1 MEESMHATGETELVL
16 DMADTQPAHGAPT
29 MQGDYLSREPRAG
42 TIAEA
47 NGPTDG
53 NDLEALLR
61 SLMVRSLPSTAIFAE
76 RVVSPTDDQDP
87 LDELLIELSLMRQRG
102 PMRSLDG
109 DIQAMLLGGSLFEY
123 SSAVRPLPPAVAQ
136 RTAIASRASSRTGL
150 TMPESFIPS
159 RSLQFDCSQPSMPGL
174 AANTMQSL
182 HHSLD
187 RLIEQ
192 SGDVDVE
199 SLLNGTQSL
208 SDGRETPGSATEAE
222 IRMLE
227 SNLVAVRSSTEDDQA
242 SSGLAGGV
250 STLEAAIS
258 VTSEDV
264 PPTPTAP
271 TVTAATALDSTDS
284 VVSVAGFENP
294 HDMLGEPEPSLAGLA
309 GLAASAPR
317 SAGGSSVD
325 GELYRSGE
333 SNTAAPMGPDGGL
346 ISLLRRLAFSNV
358 EPAALNESLAR
369 SLSRLAQILTTL
381 SGERLTDEQIRALPK
396 VRFEDTREQTCAIC
410 LETYNF
416 GDLLTALPCAHFFH
430 VDCVTRWF
438 TRSTQCPLC
447 RSQYGS

>member
-76 RVVSPTDDQDP
+76 RVVSPT
-87 LDELLIELSLMRQRG
+87 
-102 PMRSLDG
+102 
-109 DIQAMLLGGSLFEY
+109 
-123 SSAVRPLPPAVAQ
+123 
-136 RTAIASRASSRTGL
+136 
-150 TMPESFIPS
+150 
-159 RSLQFDCSQPSMPGL
+159 
-174 AANTMQSL
+174 
-182 HHSLD
+182 
-187 RLIEQ
+187 
-192 SGDVDVE
+192 
-199 SLLNGTQSL
+199 
-208 SDGRETPGSATEAE
+208 
-222 IRMLE
+222 
-227 SNLVAVRSSTEDDQA
+227 DDQA

>member
-1 MEESMHATGETELVL
+1 MHATGETELVL
-16 DMADTQPAHGAPT
+16 DMADTQYGAS
-29 MQGDYLSREPRAG
+29 MLQGDSSSWEPRTGAV
-42 TIAEA
+42 AEA
-47 NGPTDG
+47 NEPADG

-61 SLMVRSLPSTAIFAE
+61 SLMVRSLPSAANVAE

-102 PMRSLDG
+102 PMRTLDG

-123 SSAVRPLPPAVAQ
+123 SNTARPLPPAAAQ
-136 RTAIASRASSRTGL
+136 RTAIASRASSRTGW
-150 TMPESFIPS
+150 TIPGAVSPS
-159 RSLQFDCSQPSMPGL
+159 RSLQLDCSQPSMPGL

-192 SGDVDVE
+192 SGDVDVD

-208 SDGRETPGSATEAE
+208 SGGRETPGSATEAE

-227 SNLVAVRSSTEDDQA
+227 SNLVVVQSSTEDDRA
-242 SSGLAGGV
+242 SSGPAGGV

-258 VTSEDV
+258 VASEDV
-264 PPTPTAP
+264 GGTPIAP
-271 TVTAATALDSTDS
+271 TVTAAAALDSTGS

-294 HDMLGEPEPSLAGLA
+294 HDMLGELEPSLAGLA
-309 GLAASAPR
+309 GLAGSAPR
-317 SAGGSSVD
+317 SAGGSSVEGD
-325 GELYRSGE
+325 LYHSGE

-346 ISLLRRLAFSNV
+346 INLLRRLAFSNV

-396 VRFEDTREQTCAIC
+396 VRFEGTREQTCAIC
-410 LETYNF
+410 LETYNC

-447 RSQYGS
+447 RSQYVSS